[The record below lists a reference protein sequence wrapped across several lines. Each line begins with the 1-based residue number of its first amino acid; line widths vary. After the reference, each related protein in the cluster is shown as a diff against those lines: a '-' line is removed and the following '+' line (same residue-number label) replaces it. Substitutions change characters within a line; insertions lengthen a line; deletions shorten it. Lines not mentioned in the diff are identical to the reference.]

1 MMAARVKQC
10 DDRLVEGRRRKAV
23 QFLEAAEL
31 IRDFADDEADAGDVF
46 VTLCVHAGIA
56 AADVVCCRAL
66 GHHVQGEDHNEAIAE
81 VGKVDRQH
89 AKDLRTLL
97 QIKTKAAYSPD
108 AVSAEERKRT
118 GRAVERLVG
127 AIR

>member
-1 MMAARVKQC
+1 MMAARIKQC

-31 IRDFADDEADAGDVF
+31 IREFADDEADAGDVF

-81 VGKVDRQH
+81 VGKVDGQH

-97 QIKTKAAYSPD
+97 KIKTKAAYSPD
-108 AVSAEERKRT
+108 AVSAEERKRA